1 MNRPLRIALFVGA
14 FPVPSETFILRQI
27 TGLLDLGHDV
37 DLYADTRG
45 DMAGGVHPEVERYRL
60 LERTTFMDLPPE
72 CAPWE
77 LPAWP
82 EEGETWLPGAS
93 QPIPNRERLLRA
105 ESVKARCRERT
116 PALTE
121 QVLSEAHYGYRA
133 RSLSALYRLDRLSAL
148 RRGYDVL
155 HAHFGPV
162 GECFRFARQLWKAP
176 LVVSFHGYDFSTVPR
191 REGRD
196 CYARLFGEA
205 DVIMVNSDYTRG
217 EVQKLGGPET
227 KLRKLP
233 MGLDPGAFEFKER
246 RVAGPV
252 RLITVARLVE
262 IKGHEFCLRAV
273 AEARRRHPELR
284 YDIVGDGPQRKKLE
298 ALTDELKLRDVV
310 TFHGMQNGAALKPLL
325 GAAHLFVLCS
335 VSIEGDQEGQG
346 LALLE
351 AQACGLP
358 VIATRH
364 GALPEGMVEGKSG
377 WLVPE
382 RDGSALAGQIGF
394 ALDHAGDWPAM
405 GRVGRRF
412 VGERFDLRAL
422 NRQLVSHYE
431 AAIAGFA
438 AGGTN

>member
-1 MNRPLRIALFVGA
+1 MNRPLRIAMFVGA

-27 TGLLDLGHDV
+27 VGLLDLGHDV
-37 DLYADTRG
+37 DLYADTCG
-45 DMAGGVHPEVERYRL
+45 DVAGSHPEVERYRL

-82 EEGETWLPGAS
+82 EDGETWLPGAS
-93 QPIPNRERLLRA
+93 RPIPNRERLSRA
-105 ESVKARCRERT
+105 ETIKARCLERT
-116 PALTE
+116 PVLTE

-133 RSLSALYRLDRLSAL
+133 RSLSALHRLDRLSAL
-148 RRGYDVL
+148 DRRYDVL

-176 LVVSFHGYDFSTVPR
+176 LVISFHGYDFSTVPR

-196 CYARLFGEA
+196 CYARLFGDA
-205 DVIMVNSDYTRG
+205 DLITVNSDYTRA
-217 EVQKLGGPET
+217 EVQKLGCPET
-227 KLRKLP
+227 KLCKLP
-233 MGLDPGAFEFKER
+233 VGFDPGAFEFKER
-246 RVAGPV
+246 WAAGPI
-252 RLITVARLVE
+252 RLLTVARLVE
-262 IKGHEFCLRAV
+262 IKGHEFCLRAI
-273 AEARRRHPELR
+273 AEARRRHPELC

-298 ALTDELKLRDVV
+298 ALTDELKLRDIV
-310 TFHGMQNGAALKPLL
+310 TFHGTQLGPALKPLL
-325 GAAHLFVLCS
+325 DAAHLFALCS
-335 VSIEGDQEGQG
+335 VSVEGDREGQG

-364 GALPEGMVEGKSG
+364 GALPEGMVDGQSG

-382 RDGSALAGQIGF
+382 RDVSALAGRIGF
-394 ALDHAGDWPAM
+394 ALDHADEWPAM
-405 GRVGRRF
+405 GRAGRRF
-412 VGERFDLRAL
+412 VEERFDIREL

-431 AAIAGFA
+431 AAMAGYA
-438 AGGTN
+438 VGGTN

>member
-1 MNRPLRIALFVGA
+1 MNRPLRIATFVGA

-27 TGLLDLGHDV
+27 TGLLDLGHEV
-37 DLYADTRG
+37 DLYADARV
-45 DMAGGVHPEVERYRL
+45 DSAGPTQPEVERYRL

-82 EEGETWLPGAS
+82 EDDETWVPGAS
-93 QPIPNRERLLRA
+93 EPIPNRERLARA
-105 ESVKARCRERT
+105 ECVKVRCHERA

-121 QVLSEAHYGYRA
+121 QVLNEADYGYRA
-133 RSLSALYRLDRLSAL
+133 RSLSALHRLDRLCSID
-148 RRGYDVL
+148 RRYHVL

-162 GECFRFARQLWKAP
+162 GESFRFARELWKAP

-196 CYARLFGEA
+196 CYARLFEA
-205 DVIMVNSDYTRG
+205 ADLITVNSDFTRG
-217 EVQKLGGPET
+217 EVHKLGCPEA

-246 RVAGPV
+246 RASGPV

-273 AEARRRHPELR
+273 AEARRNQPELH

-298 ALTDELKLRDVV
+298 ALTDELMLRDIV
-310 TFHGMQNGAALKPLL
+310 TFHGTQTGPALKSLL
-325 GAAHLFVLCS
+325 DAAHLLMLCS
-335 VSIEGDQEGQG
+335 VNVEGDQEGQG

-364 GALPEGMVEGKSG
+364 GALPEGVLDDKSG

-382 RDGSALAGQIGF
+382 RDVPALAGRIGF
-394 ALDHAGDWPAM
+394 ALDHAGEWPAM
-405 GRVGRRF
+405 GIAGRRF
-412 VGERFDLRAL
+412 AEERFDIREL
-422 NRQLVSHYE
+422 NRQLVSHYDE
-431 AAIAGFA
+431 AVAGYSA
-438 AGGTN
+438 KSKA